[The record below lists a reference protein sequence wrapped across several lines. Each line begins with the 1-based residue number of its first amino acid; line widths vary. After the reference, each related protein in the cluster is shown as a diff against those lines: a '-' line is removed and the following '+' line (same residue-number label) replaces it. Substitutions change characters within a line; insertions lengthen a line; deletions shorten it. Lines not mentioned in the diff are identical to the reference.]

1 MIENGREFVMVVSA
15 ALTLLSTSA
24 HGAPPAAAPPAQPVA
39 SPSQA
44 TPSALPIHKPAACSA
59 TEISQQCAL
68 VGCFPG
74 DSPGFPV
81 TITRPNAYS
90 LCGNLV
96 VPNKDTTAIEI
107 TANHVTIDLR
117 GFSISGP
124 VVCSS
129 TDGWLTCNAT
139 GSGKGIDAHAAT
151 DVAVHDGTVQ
161 GMGDVGVVVG
171 PASRVE
177 RIRAISNGASGIQ
190 FTEKTALIADNTV
203 LSNHDHGI
211 LGAQRSIIRGNVIA
225 ENGQDGIN
233 TQEYCLV
240 SNNLSSRNGNDGIV
254 SGCVATIVDN
264 KTTSNKGNGINTCGA
279 ASVSGNTSR
288 ENQGAALKIGSGS
301 CSGNTLSGPISGTC
315 NALTPNLC
323 GNTICPWGGKV
334 PSEGV

>member
-1 MIENGREFVMVVSA
+1 MIENGREFVIAVSA

-24 HGAPPAAAPPAQPVA
+24 YGAPPAAAAPAQPVV
-39 SPSQA
+39 SPSHA
-44 TPSALPIHKPAACSA
+44 TPHAPPLAKAGVCSA

-81 TITRPNAYS
+81 TITHPNAYS
-90 LCGNLV
+90 LCSNLV
-96 VPNKDTTAIEI
+96 VPDKNTTAIEI
-107 TANHVTIDLR
+107 TAHHVTIDLK

-129 TDGWLTCNAT
+129 SDGKLTCNTT

-151 DVAVHDGTVQ
+151 DVAVRDGTVH

-190 FTEKTALIADNTV
+190 FTERTALIADNTV

-211 LGAQRSIIRGNVIA
+211 LGSQRSIIRGNVIA
-225 ENGQDGIN
+225 ENGRDGIN

-240 SNNLSSRNGNDGIV
+240 SDNLSSRNGNDGIV
-254 SGCVATIVDN
+254 SGCVATIVGN
-264 KTTSNKGNGINTCGA
+264 KTTSNKGNGITTCGA
-279 ASVSGNTSR
+279 ASVSGNTSH

-301 CSGNTLSGPISGTC
+301 CSGNTLGGSLSGTC
-315 NALTPNLC
+315 KALTPNLC
-323 GNTICPWGGKV
+323 GNTLCP
-334 PSEGV
+334 